1 MFSSGIGQATRL
13 GTTSSVATSAPQN
26 TAEQALSG
34 IAITHGSMDKAFD
47 LKPSDFL
54 DLADLRKAQLSGGN
68 YTTGPLFLQKS
79 CPILPCNANTP
90 MPLTIT
96 PTSPAR

>member
-47 LKPSDFL
+47 LKPCDFL
-54 DLADLRKAQLSGGN
+54 DPADFRKAQLSGGN
-68 YTTGPLFLQKS
+68 YTTGPCSFRKAA
-79 CPILPCNANTP
+79 PY
-90 MPLTIT
+90 
-96 PTSPAR
+96 SPVMVI

>member
-47 LKPSDFL
+47 LKPCDFL
-54 DLADLRKAQLSGGN
+54 DPADFRKAQLSGGN
-68 YTTGPLFLQKS
+68 YTTGPLVPSEK
-79 CPILPCNANTP
+79 LPHTP
-90 MPLTIT
+90 L
-96 PTSPAR
+96 

>member
-34 IAITHGSMDKAFD
+34 IAITHGSMDMQK
-47 LKPSDFL
+47 
-54 DLADLRKAQLSGGN
+54 N
-68 YTTGPLFLQKS
+68 LQM
-79 CPILPCNANTP
+79 ILMVN
-90 MPLTIT
+90 L
-96 PTSPAR
+96 

>member
-1 MFSSGIGQATRL
+1 MFSSGIGQATGL

-47 LKPSDFL
+47 LKPCDFL
-54 DLADLRKAQLSGGN
+54 VLRISARLSSLAGTTRQAPCSFRKAAP
-68 YTTGPLFLQKS
+68 Y
-79 CPILPCNANTP
+79 
-90 MPLTIT
+90 
-96 PTSPAR
+96 SPVMVI

>member
-47 LKPSDFL
+47 LKPCDFL
-54 DLADLRKAQLSGGN
+54 DPADLRKAQLSGGN
-68 YTTGPLFLQKS
+68 YTTGPLVPSEK
-79 CPILPCNANTP
+79 LPHTP
-90 MPLTIT
+90 L
-96 PTSPAR
+96 

>member
-54 DLADLRKAQLSGGN
+54 DPCGSPQGSALWRELHDRPPVPSEKLPH
-68 YTTGPLFLQKS
+68 TPL
-79 CPILPCNANTP
+79 
-90 MPLTIT
+90 
-96 PTSPAR
+96 

>member
-34 IAITHGSMDKAFD
+34 IAITKSSMYKTLN
-47 LKPSDFL
+47 LKI
-54 DLADLRKAQLSGGN
+54 
-68 YTTGPLFLQKS
+68 GPV
-79 CPILPCNANTP
+79 TYG
-90 MPLTIT
+90 
-96 PTSPAR
+96 